1 MNLINLSVPLET
13 VNAALVALSKFPYDQ
28 AQPHIDLIRGQA
40 EPQAQAQ
47 AAAEA
52 EAKAQAEA
60 EAEAE
65 QPDTAVGGTD

>member
-13 VNAALVALSKFPYDQ
+13 VNAALVALSKFPYEQ

-52 EAKAQAEA
+52 KAKA

-65 QPDTAVGGTD
+65 QPDTAAGGTD

>member
-1 MNLINLSVPLET
+1 MTTINLSLPLDT

-40 EPQAQAQ
+40 EPQAAA

-52 EAKAQAEA
+52 EAQAEGGA
-60 EAEAE
+60 E
-65 QPDTAVGGTD
+65 

>member
-1 MNLINLSVPLET
+1 MNLINLSVPLDT

-52 EAKAQAEA
+52 EAKAQAQ
-60 EAEAE
+60 AEAE
-65 QPDTAVGGTD
+65 QPDIAVGGTD

>member
-1 MNLINLSVPLET
+1 MTTITLSIPLDT

-40 EPQAQAQ
+40 EPQAI

-52 EAKAQAEA
+52 VAAEA
-60 EAEAE
+60 GQTVE
-65 QPDTAVGGTD
+65 